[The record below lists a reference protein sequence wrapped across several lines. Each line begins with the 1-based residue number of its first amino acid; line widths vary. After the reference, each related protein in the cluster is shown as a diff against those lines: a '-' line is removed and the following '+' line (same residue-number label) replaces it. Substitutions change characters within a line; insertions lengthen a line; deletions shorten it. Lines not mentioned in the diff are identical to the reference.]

1 MTRRANRLRVR
12 RMAPV
17 VGGEDRDLA
26 AVPETTMHV
35 QLPNGE
41 PDAAQLVE
49 PVRSL
54 LAALWPLDRDQQ
66 RRC

>member
-1 MTRRANRLRVR
+1 
-12 RMAPV
+12 MAPV